1 MLFVRFLALLCLIAP
16 LAGCGVK
23 PVTVIDENGFT
34 RLAQRMPKEL
44 QARRL
49 LTDDG
54 NWLAAFSPA
63 GRREYGDT
71 LFRRLS
77 PSFMFGDSG
86 HVYLGETFF
95 ATLLQESRVR
105 HRPNGFSISHP
116 TQDLDLG
123 MVAIL
128 DWDDDGEKEWLV
140 SCLVEPKKGGLTR
153 TYYVLVPPPRDAG
166 ERLSGTV
173 AAVYECFGL
182 ACNLYVRDNRGI
194 TRTAANPLAPP
205 TEVQDLTPG
214 LQTVTTP
221 PGKKP
226 AKSRDGLEERDL

>member
-1 MLFVRFLALLCLIAP
+1 MFTRFFAPICLAAL

-23 PVTVIDENGFT
+23 PVTVIDENEFA

-49 LTDDG
+49 LTDG
-54 NWLAAFSPA
+54 GEWLSAFSLA
-63 GRREYGDT
+63 GYGEYGDT
-71 LFRRLS
+71 LFQRLS

-86 HVYLGETFF
+86 HVYQGETFA
-95 ATLLQESRVR
+95 ATLLQKSRVR
-105 HRPNGFSISHP
+105 RRPNGFSINHP
-116 TQDLDLG
+116 TQELDLN

-128 DWDDDGEKEWLV
+128 DWNDDGENEWLV
-140 SCLVEPKKGGLTR
+140 SCLVEPKRGGLTR

-166 ERLSGTV
+166 ERLGGTV

-182 ACNLYVRDNRGI
+182 ACNLYVRDSRDI

-226 AKSRDGLEERDL
+226 AGGGSRLEERDL

>member
-1 MLFVRFLALLCLIAP
+1 MFTRFFPPLCLVAL

-23 PVTVIDENGFT
+23 PVTVIDENGFA

-54 NWLAAFSPA
+54 SWLMAFSPL
-63 GRREYGDT
+63 GRGEYGET

-86 HVYLGETFF
+86 HVYLGETFA
-95 ATLLQESRVR
+95 ATLLQTSRVR
-105 HRPNGFSISHP
+105 HRSNGFSISHP
-116 TQDLDLG
+116 TQEIDLD

-128 DWDDDGEKEWLV
+128 DWNDDGEDEWLV

-166 ERLSGTV
+166 ERLGGTV

-182 ACNLYVRDNRGI
+182 ACNLYVRDSRGV
-194 TRTAANPLAPP
+194 TRTAADPLAPP

-221 PGKKP
+221 PDKKT
-226 AKSRDGLEERDL
+226 AESEDGLGEHDL

>member
-1 MLFVRFLALLCLIAP
+1 MSTRFFAPLCLAAL

-23 PVTVIDENGFT
+23 PVTVIDENKFAQ
-34 RLAQRMPKEL
+34 LAQRMPKEL

-49 LTDDG
+49 LTENGSWLPALSLDG
-54 NWLAAFSPA
+54 Y
-63 GRREYGDT
+63 REYGDT

-86 HVYLGETFF
+86 HVYMGETFS
-95 ATLLQESRVR
+95 ATLLRESRVLL
-105 HRPNGFSISHP
+105 RPNGFSINHP
-116 TQDLDLG
+116 TQELDLG

-128 DWDDDGEKEWLV
+128 DWNDDGEKEWLV
-140 SCLVEPKKGGLTR
+140 SCLVEPKRGGLTR

-166 ERLSGTV
+166 ERLGGTV

-182 ACNLYVRDNRGI
+182 ACNLYVRDSRDI
-194 TRTAANPLAPP
+194 TRAAANPLVPP

-226 AKSRDGLEERDL
+226 DKSGNTLEEREL

>member
-1 MLFVRFLALLCLIAP
+1 MFTRFFASFCLVAL

-23 PVTVIDENGFT
+23 PVTVIDENGFA
-34 RLAQRMPKEL
+34 RLVQRMPKEL

-49 LTDDG
+49 LTDNG
-54 NWLAAFSPA
+54 SWLTAFSLA
-63 GRREYGDT
+63 GHGEYGDT

-86 HVYLGETFF
+86 HVYLGETFA
-95 ATLLQESRVR
+95 ATPLRESRVR
-105 HRPNGFSISHP
+105 NRSNGFSISHP
-116 TQDLDLG
+116 TQHLDLN

-166 ERLSGTV
+166 EHLRGTV

-182 ACNLYVRDNRGI
+182 ACNLYVRDSRGV
-194 TRTAANPLAPP
+194 TRTAADPLSPP

-221 PGKKP
+221 PDKKP
-226 AKSRDGLEERDL
+226 ARGSFGLEERNL

>member
-1 MLFVRFLALLCLIAP
+1 MFARSLAPLCLVAL

-23 PVTVIDENGFT
+23 PVTVIDENGFIQV
-34 RLAQRMPKEL
+34 AQRMPEEL
-44 QARRL
+44 QARHL
-49 LTDDG
+49 LTEDG
-54 NWLAAFSPA
+54 SWLTAFSPA

-86 HVYLGETFF
+86 HVYLGETFA
-95 ATLLQESRVR
+95 ATLLLESRVR
-105 HRPNGFSISHP
+105 HRPNGFHINHP
-116 TQDLDLG
+116 TQELDLS

-128 DWDDDGEKEWLV
+128 DWNDDGEQEWLV
-140 SCLVEPKKGGLTR
+140 SCLVEPKKGGLAR

-166 ERLSGTV
+166 ERFRGTV

-182 ACNLYVRDNRGI
+182 ACNLYVRDSRHI
-194 TRTAANPLAPP
+194 TRTAADPLAPP

-214 LQTVTTP
+214 LQPVTRP
-221 PGKKP
+221 PDKKP
-226 AKSRDGLEERDL
+226 ARDGFGLEERNL